1 MKELFKSPVIKH
13 KGIVSGTLAGCI
25 ICSLCLLVKKHQ
37 KLWAPH
43 LNMWIL
49 SMRSVPCCH
58 CIHASFPCAM
68 SLNCRLSVTNL
79 PQLLLKYHDTRGNS
93 ECTILYHSSHVA
105 STTAPLMIY
114 LEESLHSDSW
124 RLSRGVTG

>member
-1 MKELFKSPVIKH
+1 M
-13 KGIVSGTLAGCI
+13 GTTLEY
-25 ICSLCLLVKKHQ
+25 VDTF
-37 KLWAPH
+37 
-43 LNMWIL
+43 
-49 SMRSVPCCH
+49 
-58 CIHASFPCAM
+58 HAFCAMLPLYTCFFPCAM

-105 STTAPLMIY
+105 SATAPLMIY